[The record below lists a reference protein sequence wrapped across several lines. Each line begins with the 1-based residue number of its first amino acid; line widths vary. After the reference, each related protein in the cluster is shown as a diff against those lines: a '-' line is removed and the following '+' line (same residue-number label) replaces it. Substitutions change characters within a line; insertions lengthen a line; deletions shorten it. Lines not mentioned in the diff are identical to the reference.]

1 VPASRGY
8 GGELFGPGRRYICME
23 EQEQAQ
29 TPRRVNVG
37 KNRAT
42 QAQEI
47 ASAIANLRKV
57 AEAIRQRA
65 ESERQ
70 AKADK
75 NGES

>member
-1 VPASRGY
+1 
-8 GGELFGPGRRYICME
+8 ME
-23 EQEQAQ
+23 EQEQGQ
-29 TPRRVNVG
+29 TTRRLNVG

-42 QAQEI
+42 RTQEI